1 MRKRDLAV
9 VTGASSGIGFE
20 LARCAAQDGCDVVL
34 VADEHEIRT
43 AAAALEDGGSDVT
56 AIEADLGTEHGVAVL
71 WQELADRHVDY
82 FAANAGR
89 GLGGAFLDQDWEE
102 IEAVIHT
109 NVTGSTAL
117 LHRATKKMRDQGEG
131 RILITGAIAGE
142 VPGAFRAVYN
152 ATTAYLDTLSWGIRE
167 ELKDDGVTVTCLMP
181 GPTDTEFFDRAQM
194 DDTPVGQYHGKA
206 DPAKVARAGWDA
218 MKRGSSGV
226 TPGFMNKLQRQLTG
240 VIPDTV
246 LARVHRNL
254 AEPRGAGNG

>member
-1 MRKRDLAV
+1 MDQSGSEARHGDGGMRKRDLAV

-34 VADEHEIRT
+34 VADEPEIRT
-43 AAAALEDGGSDVT
+43 AAAALEDGGSDMT
-56 AIEADLGTEHGVAVL
+56 AIEADLGTEHGVAIL
-71 WQELADRHVDY
+71 
-82 FAANAGR
+82 
-89 GLGGAFLDQDWEE
+89 WEE

-117 LHRATKKMRDQGEG
+117 LHRAAKKMRDQGEG

-181 GPTDTEFFDRAQM
+181 GPTDT
-194 DDTPVGQYHGKA
+194 
-206 DPAKVARAGWDA
+206 
-218 MKRGSSGV
+218 
-226 TPGFMNKLQRQLTG
+226 
-240 VIPDTV
+240 
-246 LARVHRNL
+246 
-254 AEPRGAGNG
+254 